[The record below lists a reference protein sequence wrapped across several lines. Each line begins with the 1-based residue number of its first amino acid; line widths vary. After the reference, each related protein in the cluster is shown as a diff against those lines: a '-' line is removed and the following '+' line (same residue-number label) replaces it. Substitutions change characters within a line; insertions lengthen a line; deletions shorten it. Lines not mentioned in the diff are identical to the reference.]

1 MEMPKFSVEEYL
13 AKYPKATPVQCPV
26 KGQILWELDVDD
38 ASKAPVTG
46 KKVKAGQ
53 VIGHVQ
59 TYYGIEDIV
68 AAVDGLVV
76 ASLAKQGDQVE
87 KAEIVAFIQ

>member
-1 MEMPKFSVEEYL
+1 
-13 AKYPKATPVQCPV
+13 
-26 KGQILWELDVDD
+26 VDN
-38 ASKAPVTG
+38 ASKAPIAG
-46 KKVKAGQ
+46 KKVKAGE

-68 AAVDGLVV
+68 AAVDGIVV
-76 ASLAKQGDQVE
+76 AALAKQGDKVE

>member
-1 MEMPKFSVEEYL
+1 M
-13 AKYPKATPVQCPV
+13 
-26 KGQILWELDVDD
+26 WEFDVDD
-38 ASKAPVTG
+38 ASKAPVVGT
-46 KKVKAGQ
+46 KVKAGQ

-59 TYYGIEDIV
+59 TYYGLEDIV

-76 ASLAKQGDQVE
+76 ATTAKQGDKVE